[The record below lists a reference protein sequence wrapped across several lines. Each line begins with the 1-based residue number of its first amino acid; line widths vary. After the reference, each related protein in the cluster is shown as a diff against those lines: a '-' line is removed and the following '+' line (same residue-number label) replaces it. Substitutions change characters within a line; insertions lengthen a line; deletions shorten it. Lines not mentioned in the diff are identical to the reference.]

1 MRLNKRVIES
11 TIVAGMLAV
20 VTAVTA
26 VGTDVKATQIAAEK
40 TADIV
45 VTTKGV
51 AGVIGELANA
61 QAATEEMLKAETVS
75 REKADTVTVAEAVQ
89 EETEPE
95 TQTEEVQPEE
105 PQLTAEEQ
113 EWSNKLMANVDES
126 LNVRSV
132 ADENSELVGKLRR
145 GDRAEIT
152 ETLDGWFHIVSGNVD
167 GYVKAEYCVTG
178 TDALNLAKQIC
189 ETKATV
195 MTGGLRERVA
205 PSEDSE
211 VYGSAAEGDK
221 LTVKTDAEAAD
232 GWVAV
237 DYSGNTA
244 YVKAEYVTVAM
255 NYGSAITIAEE
266 QAELARIAEEEAAKK
281 AAQAQKSA
289 TVVTQNSAVSA
300 SYDDVT
306 LLGALIQ
313 CEAGSEPYE
322 GMVAV
327 GAVVMNRLR
336 SGAYPSSIYGVIYDA
351 GQFSPAGSGS
361 VAAVAASGVS
371 GSCLQ
376 AAQQALGGYD
386 NTGGATCFRRASS
399 GQAGVVIGNHVFY

>member
-26 VGTDVKATQIAAEK
+26 VGTDAKATQIAAGQ
-40 TADIV
+40 TADVV

-51 AGVIGELANA
+51 AGVIGELANT

-89 EETEPE
+89 EEAE
-95 TQTEEVQPEE
+95 PEE

-113 EWSNKLMANVDES
+113 EWSNKLMANVDVS
-126 LNVRSV
+126 LNVRSA
-132 ADENSELVGKLRR
+132 ADENSEIVGKLRR

-167 GYVKAEYCVTG
+167 GFAKAEYCVTG

-189 ETKATV
+189 KTQAIVVTS
-195 MTGGLRERVA
+195 GLRERVA

-221 LTVKTDAEAAD
+221 LTVKTDAETAD
-232 GWVAV
+232 GWVV
-237 DYSGNTA
+237 IDYNGSTA

-255 NYGSAITIAEE
+255 NYGSAITIEEE

-281 AAQAQKSA
+281 AAQAQKAASS
-289 TVVTQNSAVSA
+289 VTQNAAVSA
-300 SYDDVT
+300 SCDDVT

-336 SGAYPSSIYGVIYDA
+336 SGVYPSSIYGVIYDA
-351 GQFSPAGSGS
+351 GQFTPAGSGS

-399 GQAGVVIGNHVFY
+399 GQAGVVIGHHVFY